1 MYSWHSQMW
10 VGNDRLFCSPE
21 AHMNPGYL
29 LLFIFSRNLKSP
41 PGFLVSVI
49 QQAKKQKD
57 EALKWMY
64 LFSPH
69 SISQNRITWSHWTAG
84 RLGNMAFFVPHMV
97 LFLLQLG
104 IIEICQQFLDTP
116 KIILSVRKG
125 EQSSKSNSQGRQV
138 PTLNGLILWYCVC
151 LGMCYMVW

>member
-1 MYSWHSQMW
+1 MGLIFHSWHSQMW
-10 VGNDRLFCSPE
+10 IGNDRLLCSPE
-21 AHMNPGYL
+21 ARMNPGYL
-29 LLFIFSRNLKSP
+29 LLLFVLSWNLKSP

-57 EALKWMY
+57 EAFKWMY

-69 SISQNRITWSHWTAG
+69 SVSQNRITWSHWIAG
-84 RLGNMAFFVPHMV
+84 RLGNVAFFVPHMV

-104 IIEICQQFLDTP
+104 IVEICQQFLDTP

-125 EQSSKSNSQGRQV
+125 EQCSKSNSQGKQV
-138 PTLNGLILWYCVC
+138 PTLNGLI
-151 LGMCYMVW
+151 

>member
-1 MYSWHSQMW
+1 MSQVWM
-10 VGNDRLFCSPE
+10 VHFTFACI
-21 AHMNPGYL
+21 L
-29 LLFIFSRNLKSP
+29 LVKLELSYM
-41 PGFLVSVI
+41 
-49 QQAKKQKD
+49 A
-57 EALKWMY
+57 Y
-64 LFSPH
+64 
-69 SISQNRITWSHWTAG
+69 TAG

-138 PTLNGLILWYCVC
+138 PTLNGLI
-151 LGMCYMVW
+151 